1 MEYLLS
7 LVVVRTVQ
15 LSEWTSTKARNLRC
29 VPAIEVLRLS
39 QVCLCHRAS
48 ALPARFSHKKG
59 VFPPTHWGRNTP
71 VVVKGKCQGLMFSDS
86 VSSYSLSDHK
96 GSFVPFSGH

>member
-39 QVCLCHRAS
+39 QVCLCHQVS
-48 ALPARFSHKKG
+48 ALPALFSQKRG
-59 VFPPTHWGRNTP
+59 IPTSALGQEYP
-71 VVVKGKCQGLMFSDS
+71 CCCQGKMSGFSVQRFCQADS
-86 VSSYSLSDHK
+86 
-96 GSFVPFSGH
+96 F